1 MAKRLFDI
9 VAALAALLALSP
21 VLLLAALG
29 IRASSRGPVLYRTS
43 RAGKDGRPFTMHK
56 FRTMVHSGG
65 PGSASAI
72 TCANDRRVFWF
83 GRILRRLKIDELP
96 QLIDVLRGAMTI
108 VGPRPEDLR
117 IVHDHYAPEHWETLR
132 VRPGLASPGSIYSYT
147 HGERLIGSEHPERD
161 YLLKLLPLKL
171 ALDRFYV
178 GNADMIFDFRLIV
191 RTLWVMV
198 QIGLGR
204 RDFPEP
210 SELGRI
216 EHVVPARLAG
226 DSDALS
232 LVSASP
238 EYSSDGGT
246 TVVSLDLKRA
256 A

>member
-9 VAALAALLALSP
+9 VAALAALIVLSP

-29 IRASSRGPVLYRTS
+29 IRLSSRGPILHRAR

-56 FRTMVHSGG
+56 FRTMVHRQG
-65 PGSASAI
+65 PGASAI
-72 TCANDRRVFWF
+72 TCADDRRVFWF
-83 GRILRRLKIDELP
+83 GRFLRRLKIDELP
-96 QLIDVLRGAMTI
+96 QLFDVVRGRMTI

-132 VRPGLASPGSIYSYT
+132 VRPGLASPGSIYNYT
-147 HGERLIGSEHPERD
+147 HGERLLTPEQPERD
-161 YLLKLLPLKL
+161 YLVRLLPVKL

-178 GNADMIFDFRLIV
+178 HNACMTYDFRLIR

-204 RDFPEP
+204 REFPEP
-210 SELGRI
+210 PELARI
-216 EHVVPARLAG
+216 DPVVPARMVG
-226 DSDALS
+226 DYGAASHTSTPFERSCEKTAAP
-232 LVSASP
+232 VSF
-238 EYSSDGGT
+238 
-246 TVVSLDLKRA
+246 DLKRA